1 MFKIGDKVAYPMH
14 GAGIIEDIEIKNIL
28 DEDKKYYILN
38 LPLKEMKVM
47 IPVDNTEKLGLRPVV
62 GEEKLEEVIKLLSDG
77 LSEMLANWN
86 RRFRENTDKL
96 KTGDILEV
104 AEVVRNLMIMDDKKG
119 LSTGERKMVNN
130 ATKYLLS
137 EICLSKDIDM
147 QEAERILNDN
157 VDISIE
163 IEHKLEEQRQI
174 EIADKLEEKRQ
185 IEIEEKLEEQRQIEA
200 ENENGK
206 EN

>member
-1 MFKIGDKVAYPMH
+1 MFEIGDKVAYPMH
-14 GAGIIEDIEIKNIL
+14 GAGIIEDIETKNIL

-47 IPVDNTEKLGLRPVV
+47 IPVDNTEKLGLRPVID
-62 GEEKLEEVIKLLSDG
+62 EEKLDEVAKLLRDG
-77 LSEMLANWN
+77 LSDMLNNWN
-86 RRFRENTDKL
+86 RRLRENTEKL

-119 LSTGERKMVNN
+119 LSTGERKMLNN

-147 QEAERILNDN
+147 EEAEQILEDN
-157 VDISIE
+157 VTMSIE
-163 IEHKLEEQRQI
+163 N
-174 EIADKLEEKRQ
+174 EKNKQ
-185 IEIEEKLEEQRQIEA
+185 
-200 ENENGK
+200 K
-206 EN
+206 ELSEVTE

>member
-1 MFKIGDKVAYPMH
+1 MFEIGDKVAYPMH

-28 DEDKKYYILN
+28 DEDKRYYILN

-62 GEEKLEEVIKLLSDG
+62 GEDKLEEVVKLLREG
-77 LSEMLANWN
+77 LSEMLSNWN
-86 RRFRENTDKL
+86 RRFRENNDKL

-104 AEVVRNLMIMDDKKG
+104 TEVVRNLMIMDDKKG
-119 LSTGERKMVNN
+119 LSTGERKMLNN

-147 QEAERILNDN
+147 EEAERILNDN
-157 VDISIE
+157 VTISIE
-163 IEHKLEEQRQI
+163 DERNKLE
-174 EIADKLEEKRQ
+174 KLN
-185 IEIEEKLEEQRQIEA
+185 EA
-200 ENENGK
+200 K
-206 EN
+206 K